1 MIEFDDFLKVEMR
14 VGTIIDA
21 ELNAKARKPAYKLT
35 IDFGDEFGIR
45 TSSAQITDLYTP
57 EILIGRQVVA
67 VMNFKPIKVADVRSE
82 VLVLGTDTELGVALL
97 QPERHVD
104 NGSRIY

>member
-35 IDFGDEFGIR
+35 IDFGDEFGIK
-45 TSSAQITDLYTP
+45 TSSAQITDIYTP
-57 EILIGRQVVA
+57 ETLIGRQVIA

-82 VLVLGTDTELGVALL
+82 VLVLGTDTEHGVALL

>member
-14 VGTIIDA
+14 VGTIVDA

-35 IDFGDEFGIR
+35 IDFGDEFGIK

-57 EILIGRQVVA
+57 EILIGRQVIA
-67 VMNFKPIKVADVRSE
+67 VMNFKPIKVADVKSE
-82 VLVLGTDTELGVALL
+82 VLVLGMDTELGVALL

>member
-45 TSSAQITDLYTP
+45 TSSAQIADLYTP

-82 VLVLGTDTELGVALL
+82 VLVLGTGTELGVALL